1 MKRLLQ
7 AALAMMVA
15 LFLTAP
21 VWAGQGK
28 GEGHAYGRH
37 KMHRNHSKRS
47 NKYGKVRGKERAEE
61 VQEMNKGADKNRGF
75 TVAPGVEK
83 AEGDSVGKNSRKPN
97 R

>member
-47 NKYGKVRGKERAEE
+47 NKHGAVRGKERAEE
-61 VQEMNKGADKNRGF
+61 VQGMNTRADKNRGF
-75 TVAPGVEK
+75 TVAPGIEK
-83 AEGDSVGKNSRKPN
+83 TEGERVVKNSRKPG

>member
-47 NKYGKVRGKERAEE
+47 NKYEKKHGKERAEE
-61 VQEMNKGADKNRGF
+61 VQEMNTRADKNRGF

>member
-37 KMHRNHSKRS
+37 KTHGSHSKRS
-47 NKYGKVRGKERAEE
+47 NKHGKMRGKERAEE

-75 TVAPGVEK
+75 TVAPGIEK
-83 AEGDSVGKNSRKPN
+83 AEGETVFKNRRK

>member
-21 VWAGQGK
+21 VWADQGK
-28 GEGHAYGRH
+28 GHAYGRH
-37 KMHRNHSKRS
+37 KMHHNHSKRS
-47 NKYGKVRGKERAEE
+47 NKYGKKHGKERAEE

-75 TVAPGVEK
+75 TVAPGIEK
-83 AEGDSVGKNSRKPN
+83 TEGESVVKNSRKPS